1 MVENGWYESVSLSD
15 YVGVVWRRKWI
26 ALLVTV
32 MVTAA
37 AFGFSERQQKL
48 YAATSQLVNTTSSSG
63 SATSKNSS
71 GNSWSTSHAPLL
83 ATLAGRSS

>member
-1 MVENGWYESVSLSD
+1 VVENGWYESVSLSD

-37 AFGFSERQQKL
+37 AFGFS
-48 YAATSQLVNTTSSSG
+48 
-63 SATSKNSS
+63 
-71 GNSWSTSHAPLL
+71 
-83 ATLAGRSS
+83 